1 MQACREAPGNIY
13 YLRLYA
19 IFVRNPSLFSQVRTS
34 VVIIGALAALLNSCS
49 TTRSIAEWRDQAT
62 AGISYHHIL
71 VMAVAPDAVIRR
83 AYEDSFVTRL
93 KAGKTDAFSSAA
105 VMPTESEYSR
115 DSILAA
121 INAMNADAVII
132 TRLIGVEEK
141 EVYNPPVYTPLPGYA
156 GLYGYYNGA
165 VRVIYEPGYISRHK
179 SVKLETNLYDAATEK
194 LVWSIRTESIDPSTP
209 DTLIESKIATVI
221 KHLRKQKLI

>member
-1 MQACREAPGNIY
+1 
-13 YLRLYA
+13 
-19 IFVRNPSLFSQVRTS
+19 
-34 VVIIGALAALLNSCS
+34 
-49 TTRSIAEWRDQAT
+49 
-62 AGISYHHIL
+62 
-71 VMAVAPDAVIRR
+71 MAVAPDAVIRR
-83 AYEDSFVTRL
+83 AYEDSFVSKL

-121 INAMNADAVII
+121 INAMNADAVIV

-141 EVYNPPVYTPLPGYA
+141 EVYNPPVYTPLPGHA
-156 GLYGYYNGA
+156 GLYGYYTGA

-194 LVWSIRTESIDPSTP
+194 LVWSIQTESIDPSTP